1 MKCGVFFFHVN
12 INEAIKGRERRK
24 EDTHKIRCSYTAMT
38 LLRDSITLRHE
49 PHVIS
54 MIRAWNV
61 KTQQHSKNWENMY
74 VCVEENWNIETIL
87 VTSYLQYSCKHLNFV
102 DRCNWRKMNNFDFL
116 LHINYHRTQF
126 FTFNRKLNM
135 LRKCFFLP
143 MPYFRKGHR
152 DIEWLV
158 TISQNL

>member
-1 MKCGVFFFHVN
+1 
-12 INEAIKGRERRK
+12 
-24 EDTHKIRCSYTAMT
+24 MT

-74 VCVEENWNIETIL
+74 CVEENWNIETIL
-87 VTSYLQYSCKHLNFV
+87 VTSYLQYSCKYLNLSI
-102 DRCNWRKMNNFDFL
+102 DLIEEKMNNFDFL

-126 FTFNRKLNM
+126 LFTFNRKLNI
-135 LRKCFFLP
+135 LQKCFFFP